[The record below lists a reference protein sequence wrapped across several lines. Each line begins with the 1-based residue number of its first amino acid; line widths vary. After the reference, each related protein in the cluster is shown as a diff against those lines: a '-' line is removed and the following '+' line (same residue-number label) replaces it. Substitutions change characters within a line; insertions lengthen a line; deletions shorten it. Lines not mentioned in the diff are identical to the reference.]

1 MEVYDKNDGSYYD
14 YDDDVL
20 MIKVMMMRLR

>member
-1 MEVYDKNDGSYYD
+1 MEVYDKNDGNYYD